1 MAVADDFALCSHV
14 PRKSLPR
21 CLNVVRRLPRLKH
34 MPRILHDIL
43 CLCRAR
49 WMSYNKLKGVQLKND
64 RWANRISDL
73 EAKNSC

>member
-1 MAVADDFALCSHV
+1 MAVADDFAYARMFRVS
-14 PRKSLPR
+14 SLPR
-21 CLNVVRRLPRLKH
+21 SLNVVRRLPRLMH
-34 MPRILHDIL
+34 TPRILHDIL

-64 RWANRISDL
+64 LWANRISDL